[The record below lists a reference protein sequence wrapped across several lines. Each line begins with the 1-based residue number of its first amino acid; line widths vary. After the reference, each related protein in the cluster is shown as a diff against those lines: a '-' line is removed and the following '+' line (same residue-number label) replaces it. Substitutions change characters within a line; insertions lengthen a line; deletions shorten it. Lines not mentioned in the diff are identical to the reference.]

1 MNQWSKVRV
10 ESVTADSLDEVRVNS
25 EIKAQAEVSLGA
37 LTPDDVSVELY
48 VGLVDADGEITGA
61 RAIPM
66 RPVSDGGAGRYRFE
80 VSSVAC
86 CRSGL
91 HGFTVRALPRH
102 PDLGVSFPPGLIV
115 WA

>member
-1 MNQWSKVRV
+1 
-10 ESVTADSLDEVRVNS
+10 
-25 EIKAQAEVSLGA
+25 VSA
-37 LTPDDVSVELY
+37 LTLVSPDDVSVELY
-48 VGLVDADGEITGA
+48 VGLVNADGEIVGA
-61 RAIPM
+61 RSIPM
-66 RPVSDGGAGRYRFE
+66 LPVGAGGDGRYRFE

-102 PDLGVSFPPGLIV
+102 PDLIAPFLSGLIV

>member
-1 MNQWSKVRV
+1 M
-10 ESVTADSLDEVRVNS
+10 
-25 EIKAQAEVSLGA
+25 
-37 LTPDDVSVELY
+37 
-48 VGLVDADGEITGA
+48 GLVNVDNEIVGA

-66 RPVSDGGAGRYRFE
+66 LPAGDGGAGRYRFE

-102 PDLGVSFPPGLIV
+102 PDLIAQFLPGLIV
-115 WA
+115 WAQSDAQVIGDARYG